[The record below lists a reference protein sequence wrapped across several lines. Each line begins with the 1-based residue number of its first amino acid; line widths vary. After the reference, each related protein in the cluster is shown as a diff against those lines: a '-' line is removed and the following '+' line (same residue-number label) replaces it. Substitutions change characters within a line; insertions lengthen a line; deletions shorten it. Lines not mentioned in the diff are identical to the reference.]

1 MPIGDNISKICGT
14 RRLRGS
20 AGKVRCKTSGG
31 ENEREDIGGE
41 RERDTLFTQK
51 ALRDLQSN
59 SKG

>member
-14 RRLRGS
+14 RRLRRS

-41 RERDTLFTQK
+41 RE
-51 ALRDLQSN
+51 
-59 SKG
+59 